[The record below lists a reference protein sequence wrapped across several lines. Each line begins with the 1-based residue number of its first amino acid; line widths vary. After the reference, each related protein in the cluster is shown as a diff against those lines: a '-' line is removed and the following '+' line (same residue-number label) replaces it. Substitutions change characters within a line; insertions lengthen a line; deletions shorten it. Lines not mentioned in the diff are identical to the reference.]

1 MYLFNFI
8 TWQANPEIFSIGSFS
23 IRWYGLLFALGFIVG
38 QRIISRFFKYNGY
51 DEKMVDSFVIYTVIG
66 TVVGARLGH
75 VFFYGPYF
83 TPEGTGYFDDPI
95 SILNLREGGLASH
108 GALVGLLVS
117 TYFFYKNKI
126 KENYLWI
133 TDRLVITVAL
143 AGCFIRF
150 GNLMNSEII
159 GKPTNSPTAFIFAK
173 DAALNW
179 EGHFDKVFDDVHFA
193 STGTIRTEANQEY
206 EKMTASLTFKDEFQD
221 EAMCEKYIAN
231 TVIPYQTSYNQYN
244 PDRSHITF
252 FENPDN
258 ITFTKNDGRLVASF
272 STYGIPRHPSQL
284 YESISS
290 LFVFVLLFFLMD
302 KSKGKLP
309 DGLSTGIFFIMIFG
323 LRFIYEITKEN
334 QVDMEN
340 GWTLNMGQLLSIPA
354 VLLGLF
360 LVYNALNQKKK
371 SVE

>member
-1 MYLFNFI
+1 MHLFDFI
-8 TWQANPEIFSIGSFS
+8 TWQADPEIFSIGSFS
-23 IRWYGLLFALGFIVG
+23 IRWYGLLFAMGFIVG

-51 DEKMVDSFVIYTVIG
+51 DEKMVDSFVIYSVIG

-83 TPEGTGYFDDPI
+83 TPEGTGYFDNPI

-108 GALVGLLVS
+108 GALIGLLIS
-117 TYFFYKNKI
+117 TYLFYKYKI
-126 KENYLWI
+126 KESYLWI
-133 TDRLVITVAL
+133 TDRLAITVAL

-179 EGHFDKVFDDVHFA
+179 EEHFENVFDGVDFE
-193 STGTIRTEANQEY
+193 STGEIRTENGQEY
-206 EKMTASLTFKDEFQD
+206 ERMNASVIFKDEFQD
-221 EAMCEKYIAN
+221 EAVCEKYISN
-231 TVIPYQTSYNQYN
+231 TVIPYQATYYKYN

-258 ITFTKNDGRLVASF
+258 IRFTKDDGRLVASF

-290 LFVFVLLFFLMD
+290 LFVFVLLFYLMD

-309 DGLSTGIFFIMIFG
+309 DGMSTGIFLTLVFG
-323 LRFIYEITKEN
+323 LRFVYEIFKEN
-334 QVDMEN
+334 QVDMED
-340 GWTLNMGQLLSIPA
+340 GWLLNMGQILSIPS
-354 VLLGLF
+354 LLFGLF
-360 LVYNALNQKKK
+360 LLFRALNQQKK
-371 SVE
+371 SAT